1 VVRCLIAEDE
11 PLARRT
17 LRELAGEVEWLD
29 IVGEAEDGREALRM
43 INKLEPDLVF
53 LDVQMPELSGLEVLE
68 RVEHVP
74 AVVFTTAFDKYAV
87 AAFELEAVD
96 YLVKPFGRKRFR
108 ETLERVH
115 RRLHPPDRPAVD
127 AGTYHPAAGADTLR
141 RLFARR
147 GNTIVPFAVD
157 SVIRFEAGQSY
168 VAAHTGTGKFLLGIS
183 LTDLEQRLDAERF
196 RRVHRAHIVNLDF
209 VAAIEPYDDRRVVVR
224 MRDGSAV
231 VASRSGSQA
240 LRGLAI

>member
-1 VVRCLIAEDE
+1 MVRGLIAEDE

-17 LRELAGEVEWLD
+17 LRELAGEVEWLE

-87 AAFELEAVD
+87 AAFEFEAVD

-115 RRLHPPDRPAVD
+115 RRLHPSDQA
-127 AGTYHPAAGADTLR
+127 ALEAGADRSGASLR

-168 VAAHTGTGKFLLGIS
+168 VAAHTGSGKFLLGIS
-183 LTDLEQRLDAERF
+183 LTDLEQRLDPERF
-196 RRVHRAHIVNLDF
+196 RRVHRAHIVNLDY
-209 VAAIEPYDDRRVVVR
+209 VAAIEPYDDRRVAVR
-224 MRDGSAV
+224 MSDGSAV

-240 LRGLAI
+240 LRGLAT